1 MATRLKNYFKM
12 ENSKNPY
19 CFDNSLTKSPTQPIT
34 PPHHYQYKNCIHVKS
49 TMYMYMY
56 LKAVPDIGV

>member
-1 MATRLKNYFKM
+1 M

-19 CFDNSLTKSPTQPIT
+19 SFDNSLTKSPTQPIT
-34 PPHHYQYKNCIHVKS
+34 PPHHYPYKNCIHVKS